1 MASLSTRKK
10 APQKPASAED
20 SSAFGPIAER
30 FRRAGDL
37 DRAISLCREG
47 LRKFPDHISARV
59 TLGWALL
66 EQGKYDDAREELEQV
81 LRRRPDN
88 LAAIRALA
96 ELHDRAEHTMN
107 LPMDGPGQWPPSD
120 DAVDQAAT
128 PTVTDELLAVDPAE
142 EPVLLV
148 SGHGHVAGY
157 TPAAAVMTP
166 PDMGL
171 AMWSPAP
178 EPEPADTASN
188 EMTAV
193 EEPSVVEPMLAS
205 EPAAATSLGV
215 SEADI
220 AALIAEAES
229 LEAAAESQNLSSA
242 AMLDTDVDLGAVD
255 LSALVHPVENPAAVD
270 VPQAVAHSVAFVPS
284 ETGTVEPFEA
294 AAPEEFFAEAPAPSA
309 QASEPTHVEAR
320 ATEQSEAVAAETLEA
335 AAVEPFE
342 AMAAPEPFEAVA
354 AESSAVMAAEP
365 FEPVESAEADGD
377 VFALVAPEPFDPIVE
392 VEIEAEAAELRPDP
406 ELQPELRFDLP
417 EVIEQADVAE
427 PVEIAPVAA
436 ASVVRLVPH
445 AAVVPAVIALER
457 FLAKVQVRRTQLMAE
472 SVA

>member
-1 MASLSTRKK
+1 MATVTTRKK
-10 APQKPASAED
+10 GPQKPAPAED

-37 DRAISLCREG
+37 DRAVSLCRDG
-47 LRKFPDHISARV
+47 LRKYPDHISARV

-96 ELHDRAEHTMN
+96 ELHDRSEHTLN

-128 PTVTDELLAVDPAE
+128 TTLVDEVLAVEVDRAE
-142 EPVLLV
+142 EPELLL

-157 TPAAAVMTP
+157 TPAEAVMTP
-166 PDMGL
+166 PDTGL

-178 EPEPADTASN
+178 EPEVEPAHAAA
-188 EMTAV
+188 EVVAAV
-193 EEPSVVEPMLAS
+193 EEQAVVEPMLA
-205 EPAAATSLGV
+205 V

-229 LEAAAESQNLSSA
+229 LEAAAESSNTSA
-242 AMLDTDVDLGAVD
+242 AAALDTDVDLGAVD
-255 LSALVHPVENPAAVD
+255 FSALMHPIESPAAV
-270 VPQAVAHSVAFVPS
+270 VAPEAAAPTAVFVPS
-284 ETGTVEPFEA
+284 ETATVEPFEA
-294 AAPEEFFAEAPAPSA
+294 MAPEEFVAEAPAQMA
-309 QASEPTHVEAR
+309 QVSEPV
-320 ATEQSEAVAAETLEA
+320 QSEAVAAEPFEA
-335 AAVEPFE
+335 VAAEPFEAVAVEPQGASHAEPQGAWRADHFE

-354 AESSAVMAAEP
+354 AEVPEVVAAESV
-365 FEPVESAEADGD
+365 EPVVVAESVEET
-377 VFALVAPEPFDPIVE
+377 FALVAPEPFDGMV
-392 VEIEAEAAELRPDP
+392 EAEAEAEFVEWQPDP
-406 ELQPELRFDLP
+406 DLQPVLRFDLP
-417 EVIEQADVAE
+417 VA
-427 PVEIAPVAA
+427 
-436 ASVVRLVPH
+436 RLVPH
-445 AAVVPAVIALER
+445 APAAPVVPASVIALER
-457 FLAKVQVRRTQLMAE
+457 FLARVQARRTQLMAE